1 MDILSLVAGIF
12 LIGIGF
18 LINSEPELI
27 AGYNTMPKEKKK
39 NVDIEGLSTYMRN
52 GSIIIGLAIV
62 IGFYLFKWIGFTKI
76 ANSMILISTLI
87 GFTILVF
94 ITQKFDHN
102 KETNTKLTI
111 FILGI
116 VILIEIGFISYVA
129 F

>member
-1 MDILSLVAGIF
+1 MDILNLVAGIF

-18 LINSEPELI
+18 LVKSEPELI

-52 GSIIIGLAIV
+52 GSIIIGLTII
-62 IGFYLFKWIGFTKI
+62 IGSYLFKWIGFTKI

-87 GFTILVF
+87 GVTILVF

-102 KETNTKLTI
+102 KETNIKLAN

-116 VILIEIGFISYVA
+116 VILIEIGLISYVA

>member
-18 LINSEPELI
+18 LVKSEPELI

-39 NVDIEGLSTYMRN
+39 NVDIESLSTYMRN
-52 GSIIIGLAIV
+52 GSIIIGLTIV

-116 VILIEIGFISYVA
+116 AILIEIGFISYVA